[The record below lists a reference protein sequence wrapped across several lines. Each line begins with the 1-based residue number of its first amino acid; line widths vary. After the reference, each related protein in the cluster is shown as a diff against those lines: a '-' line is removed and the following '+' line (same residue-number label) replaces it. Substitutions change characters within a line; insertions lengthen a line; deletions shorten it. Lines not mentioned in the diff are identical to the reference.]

1 MSKLLLLF
9 FVVISVS
16 SCASHQI
23 ADNGCKFVT
32 GTYESEQARKQQSER
47 TGQRH
52 EKASTDII
60 NGILALFTITLSGE
74 KEECI

>member
-1 MSKLLLLF
+1 MGKVVLLVF
-9 FVVISVS
+9 IVISLS
-16 SCASHQI
+16 SCTYHQV
-23 ADNGCKFVT
+23 ADNGCKFVK
-32 GTYESEQARKQQSER
+32 GTHESEQQRKKQSEG

-52 EKASTDII
+52 EKAGTDII